1 MFAVDYNS
9 YAISM
14 HKGDTGAFKIRA
26 VRASGEAWTE
36 YDRLIWTIRGP
47 LGNIVMQR
55 YYRLDDKE
63 LGNGV
68 ALIQFDNADTD
79 TWTTGNYNTERR
91 YIIHP
96 SWTGEARTENCVDA
110 MTSTSKIVDGYT
122 VRVPKNG
129 HSTLLLSEVFA
140 EV

>member
-1 MFAVDYNS
+1 MFAVDYNT
-9 YAISM
+9 YAITM

-26 VRASGEAWTE
+26 VRASGDAWTAN
-36 YDRLIWTIRGP
+36 DRLIWTVRGP

-55 YYRLDDKE
+55 YYRLDDAT

-68 ALIQFDNADTD
+68 VRVQFDNADTD
-79 TWTTGNYNTERR
+79 TWATGNYSTERR

-96 SWTGEARTENCVDA
+96 SWTGDARTESCVNA
-110 MTSTSKIVDGYT
+110 MTSASKIVDGYT
-122 VRVPKNG
+122 VRVPNNG
-129 HSTLLLSEVFA
+129 HSTLMLSEVYA